1 MAKIN
6 LYYTV
11 EKEST
16 TDITGEAV
24 LNGDKTLRLYKIKD
38 NKPYLVCEI
47 KTIVE
52 CSSTGEIQLWLNDNG
67 YTNKEFNFEEL

>member
-1 MAKIN
+1 MKKVN

-16 TDITGEAV
+16 IDLTGEGVA
-24 LNGDKTLRLYKIKD
+24 NGDKILRLYKIKD

-47 KTIVE
+47 KTIIE
-52 CSSTGEIQLWLNDNG
+52 CSSIGELQLWLNDNG